1 MSSRPSFSFRSILPN
16 FMRRQQPP
24 LPSPL
29 PSPAPLTRYIVRPD
43 TALPPTYDQTWDTV
57 QNKDVWPLF
66 IRANKSA
73 FERHATD
80 KILNEPDW
88 FRDLESHEYSASTV
102 LWPNVVCVPPGSD
115 YNNKHWSIKFL
126 RYALEVGDNQVVT
139 SKFAC
144 IIVCEVIFTIL
155 TPYPE
160 DWPHGIDATAVKLRS
175 KRYSISCLIGWTQTK

>member
-1 MSSRPSFSFRSILPN
+1 MSSRPPLSLRSILPN
-16 FMRRQQPP
+16 FMQGQQPP

-29 PSPAPLTRYIVRPD
+29 PSPAPLTGYIVRPD

-57 QNKDVWPLF
+57 KNNDVWPLF

-73 FERHATD
+73 FEGHATD

-88 FRDLESHEYSASTV
+88 FRHLESHEYSASTV
-102 LWPNVVCVPPGSD
+102 LWPNVVCVQPGSD

-126 RYALEVGDNQVVT
+126 RYALDVGDNQVVT
-139 SKFAC
+139 SEFAC
-144 IIVCEVIFTIL
+144 MIVCEVIFTIL

-160 DWPHGIDATAVKLRS
+160 DWPRGIDA
-175 KRYSISCLIGWTQTK
+175 ISRLIGW